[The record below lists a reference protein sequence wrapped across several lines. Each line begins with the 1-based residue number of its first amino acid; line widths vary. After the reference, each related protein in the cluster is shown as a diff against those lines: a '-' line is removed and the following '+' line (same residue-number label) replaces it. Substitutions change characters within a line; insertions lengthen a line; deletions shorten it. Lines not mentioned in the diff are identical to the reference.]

1 MASSN
6 APRILTLKIEA
17 SDSETK
23 VIFEYGVKSLERP
36 IPNGQG
42 LVRASAIF
50 DAKGD
55 LWDVELVTAKS

>member
-1 MASSN
+1 MASS
-6 APRILTLKIEA
+6 APRILSIEIEA
-17 SDSETK
+17 SETETK
-23 VIFEYGVKSLERP
+23 VIFKHGLKNMERP

-55 LWDVELVTAKS
+55 LWDVELVTQKL